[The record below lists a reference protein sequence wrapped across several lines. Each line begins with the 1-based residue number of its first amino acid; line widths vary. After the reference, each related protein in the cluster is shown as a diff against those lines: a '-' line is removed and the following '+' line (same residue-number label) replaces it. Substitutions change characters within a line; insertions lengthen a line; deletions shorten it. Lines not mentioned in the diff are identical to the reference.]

1 MSSERVIIE
10 REVFI
15 AAIPETVFGFLTD
28 PAFMAQWIGLS
39 HTPDPRPDG
48 VFRLEFPWGRDGKYV
63 SLTSG
68 VYAESHGVPF
78 SHRRQVQQRRFHSF
92 RGATTRLHSCDLQ
105 LSIACQPPN
114 VTRVAEFSR
123 S

>member
-48 VFRLEFPWGRDGKYV
+48 VFRLEFPWGRDG
-63 SLTSG
+63 G
-68 VYAESHGVPF
+68 V
-78 SHRRQVQQRRFHSF
+78 RQPHVWRV
-92 RGATTRLHSCDLQ
+92 C
-105 LSIACQPPN
+105 
-114 VTRVAEFSR
+114 RVARRPVFTPKTSPAEKISQFPGSDNQASLMR
-123 S
+123 PSAFHRLPAS